1 MIKPFKLLNGYTY
14 SDEYTLPTQ
23 QDPPFNLSHR
33 HWNLLPQ
40 DLRGATLQEMEC
52 YIRGWE
58 DARVY
63 CEANP
68 YHDRVRSQLWNRGWN
83 AWWARRNR
91 DIEPV
96 EPERELV
103 TRDMIHYHADREYM
117 NRHNRR
123 TRVYTERDM
132 EYYHTEEFLFF
143 DVSEVRYN
151 MVDGFP
157 YKVMLFRSIEEG
169 NTVEGQTIYPDHYMY
184 NFPDV
189 I

>member
-14 SDEYTLPTQ
+14 INELNEPYIPLQITHA
-23 QDPPFNLSHR
+23 PPEGISNR
-33 HWNLLPQ
+33 HWNMLPQ
-40 DLRGATLQEMEC
+40 DLRGGEREDIEL
-52 YIRGWE
+52 YIEGWE
-58 DARVY
+58 AARIANY
-63 CEANP
+63 NNP
-68 YHDRVRSQLWNRGWN
+68 YHDILTNRPERWNRGWN

-96 EPERELV
+96 EPEQELV
-103 TRDMIHYHADREYM
+103 
-117 NRHNRR
+117 

-143 DVSEVRYN
+143 DVSEERY
-151 MVDGFP
+151 DSILLQP

-169 NTVEGQTIYPDHYMY
+169 NTVEGQRIYPTDYMY

>member
-14 SDEYTLPTQ
+14 SDEYTLPVRI
-23 QDPPFNLSHR
+23 DPPYGISNR
-33 HWNLLPQ
+33 HWNMLPQ
-40 DLRGATLQEMEC
+40 DLRGGEREDMLL
-52 YIRGWE
+52 YIEGWE
-58 DARVY
+58 ASSQANY
-63 CEANP
+63 NNP
-68 YHDRVRSQLWNRGWN
+68 YPDQLRGEVWNRGWH
-83 AWWARRNR
+83 AWFERNNR
-91 DIEPV
+91 EV

-103 TRDMIHYHADREYM
+103 
-117 NRHNRR
+117 

-143 DVSEVRYN
+143 DVSEERY
-151 MVDGFP
+151 DSILPQP